1 MKKILI
7 VGAGAMG
14 AAFSIPLLDNGHS
27 VALTE
32 PYNLKLLEKL
42 NSKKKIHPS
51 LNINLPKKLKIIKF
65 SNEILNRKWDLIVIA
80 VSSLG
85 IDLIGKNLSKI
96 KNKTPILVLT
106 KGLKLDGRNLIS
118 MSSLL
123 KKYNKN
129 LNVSVLKG
137 PCLANEL
144 AKKVRSFTVIANK
157 NINTT
162 KKIGK
167 LISTNYYQTEFS
179 RDVNGV
185 EFLSAIKNIYS
196 MIIGA
201 GQWHNTS
208 SALFRKS
215 IDEMK
220 YLSNYFKGKKETVYG
235 LAGLGDLYVSAMGG
249 RNSKMGE
256 YLGKGYTFTQAKKKF
271 MKNDT
276 VEGADLAIEIAP
288 FVYKKINKRKIPLMI
303 SLLEAIVKNKKLK
316 IKY

>member
-32 PYNLKLLEKL
+32 PYNLRLLEKL

-65 SNEILNRKWDLIVIA
+65 SNETLSRKWDLIVIA

-179 RDVNGV
+179 TDVNGV

-288 FVYKKINKRKIPLMI
+288 FIFKKINKRRIPLMI

>member
-32 PYNLKLLEKL
+32 PYNLRLLEKL

-65 SNEILNRKWDLIVIA
+65 SNETLSRKWDLIVIA

-106 KGLKLDGRNLIS
+106 KGLKLEGRNLIS

-196 MIIGA
+196 MIIGS

-276 VEGADLAIEIAP
+276 IEGGDLATEIAP
-288 FVYKKINKRKIPLMI
+288 FVFRKINKRRIPLMI

>member
-27 VALTE
+27 VTLTE
-32 PYNLKLLEKL
+32 PYNFKLLQKL
-42 NSKKKIHPS
+42 NLKKKIHPS

-65 SNEILNRKWDLIVIA
+65 SNEILSRKWDLIVIA

-96 KNKTPILVLT
+96 KNKTHILVLT
-106 KGLKLDGRNLIS
+106 KGLKLEGRNLIS

-144 AKKVRSFTVIANK
+144 AKKIRSFTVIANK

-208 SALFRKS
+208 SALFKKS

-288 FVYKKINKRKIPLMI
+288 FVFKKINKRKVPLMI

>member
-27 VALTE
+27 VTLTE
-32 PYNLKLLEKL
+32 PYNFKLLQKL
-42 NSKKKIHPS
+42 SLKKKIHPS
-51 LNINLPKKLKIIKF
+51 LNINLPKKLKINKF
-65 SNEILNRKWDLIVIA
+65 SSDILNRKWDLIVIA
-80 VSSLG
+80 VSSIG

-96 KNKTPILVLT
+96 KNKSPILVLT

-123 KKYNKN
+123 RTYNKN
-129 LNVSVLKG
+129 LNISVLKG
-137 PCLANEL
+137 PCLAKEL
-144 AKKVRSFTVIANK
+144 AKKVKSFTVVANK
-157 NINTT
+157 NINTA

-196 MIIGA
+196 MIIGS

-220 YLSNYFKGKKETVYG
+220 YLANYFKGKKETVYG

-288 FVYKKINKRKIPLMI
+288 FVFKKINKRKVPLMI

>member
-32 PYNLKLLEKL
+32 PYNFKLLQKL

-65 SNEILNRKWDLIVIA
+65 STEILNKKWDLIVIA
-80 VSSLG
+80 VSSIG

-106 KGLKLDGRNLIS
+106 KGLKLDGRNLIP

-137 PCLANEL
+137 PCLAKEL

-179 RDVNGV
+179 RDVKGV

-276 VEGADLAIEIAP
+276 IEGADLATEIAP
-288 FVYKKINKRKIPLMI
+288 FVFKKINKRRIPLMI

-316 IKY
+316 I